1 MVINKTYNIEQL
13 AETLQQAI
21 ELSKK
26 YNGIVKLDILTAHD
40 ILEVIKETHKREQK
54 HQTLESALTF
64 IEKEDGTQSNSMEL
78 SEVAK
83 YCDCFGSYKGVG
95 NQKCFL
101 CCLSDTCK
109 DKKVNKQT
117 ATNSL
122 CVGGQSERPPKCLGK
137 YEATKNVKCV
147 NVQICVRVKANYQNV
162 LEIIQI

>member
-1 MVINKTYNIEQL
+1 MVIRKQYDIGQLVEQL
-13 AETLQQAI
+13 QTEV
-21 ELSKK
+21 EKSKK
-26 YNGIVKLDILTAHD
+26 CNGVKLDILTAHE
-40 ILEVIKETHKREQK
+40 IMEVLQETHRREQK

-109 DKKVNKQT
+109 DKTVNKQT

-122 CVGGQSERPPKCLGK
+122 CVGEQ
-137 YEATKNVKCV
+137 KN
-147 NVQICVRVKANYQNV
+147 
-162 LEIIQI
+162 E